1 MRDRKPRSY
10 SYRIPL
16 DEKIT
21 LLRLRRYQRSHDE
34 YNISKLSRRDVPNWG
49 AAKNVGVVFYKST
62 ESWNYEKE
70 EYEGGAIP
78 GLGEYRYSL
87 DWQPTP
93 ETELV
98 EMKGASGG
106 GTKLRGEQ
114 HHGTA
119 DPRIP
124 RYIPFETTIPW
135 TLKEVQMMFDNEPVP
150 NRLEYSNDPPL
161 MDAQDARSAY
171 RKCIKV
177 AVRDAVSE
185 IKSQIK
191 SAEENCDHEHVL
203 RAEEQY
209 QDSYCEDCQ
218 RSWPDNRELDALVEA
233 GDATIVGSV

>member
-1 MRDRKPRSY
+1 MRDRKRRSY

-16 DEKIT
+16 DESFARMKIHQFD
-21 LLRLRRYQRSHDE
+21 RHKDGYR
-34 YNISKLSRRDVPNWG
+34 ISKLSKRDVPNWK
-49 AAKNVGVVFYKST
+49 AVKNIGVAFYQSRET
-62 ESWNYEKE
+62 WSYEDECFK
-70 EYEGGAIP
+70 GGAIP

-87 DWQPTP
+87 DWKPTP

-98 EMKGASGG
+98 EMKRASGG

-124 RYIPFETTIPW
+124 RYIPFETTVPW